1 MHKVVNKYFGVL
13 LLLSIVLVSCSHHI
27 DGFYTLRYF
36 KEKRNAYEAVVTNI
50 RQYRDNLKCS
60 RSSCEIEIADI
71 NIDKKLQ
78 SNFSGIGIVS
88 SKPLVIAFNVTE
100 SIYAYI
106 WYAETADSVEYI
118 FSDPE
123 VVGNELTLE
132 KLDEHWFLVGRD
144 WN

>member
-1 MHKVVNKYFGVL
+1 MHNVIGRYFGVL
-13 LLLSIVLVSCSHHI
+13 LLLSIVSCDYFKDSFH
-27 DGFYTLRYF
+27 TLDSF

-60 RSSCEIEIADI
+60 RPSCELKIRDI
-71 NIDKKLQ
+71 NIDKELQ
-78 SNFSGIGIVS
+78 SNFSGIRIVS
-88 SKPLVIAFNVTE
+88 SKPLVIEFNVTE

-106 WYAETADSVEYI
+106 WYAETADSVKYI

-123 VVGNELTLE
+123 VVANELTLE
-132 KLDEHWFLVGRD
+132 KLEEHWFLVERD

>member
-1 MHKVVNKYFGVL
+1 MHNVIGRYFGVL
-13 LLLSIVLVSCSHHI
+13 LLLSIVSCSYLNDSSH
-27 DGFYTLRYF
+27 TRNSF
-36 KEKRNAYEAVVTNI
+36 KKNRNAYETVVTNI

-60 RSSCEIEIADI
+60 KASCKLRIRDI

-78 SNFSGIGIVS
+78 SDFVYIRIVS
-88 SKPLVIAFNVTE
+88 ATPLVIEFNVTE

-118 FSDPE
+118 FSYPQ
-123 VVGNELTLE
+123 VVANELTMK
-132 KLDEHWFLVGRD
+132 KLDEHWFFVQRD

>member
-1 MHKVVNKYFGVL
+1 MHKVIGRYLGVL
-13 LLLSIVLVSCSHHI
+13 LLLSIVSCDYLNDSSH
-27 DGFYTLRYF
+27 TVKSF
-36 KEKRNAYEAVVTNI
+36 KKNRNAYESVVTDI

-60 RSSCEIEIADI
+60 RSSCELRIRDV
-71 NIDKKLQ
+71 NIDKESQ
-78 SNFSGIGIVS
+78 SNFSGIRIVS
-88 SKPLVIAFNVTE
+88 SRPLVIEFNVTE

-123 VVGNELTLE
+123 VVSDELTVR
-132 KLDEHWFLVGRD
+132 KLDEHWFFMQRD

>member
-1 MHKVVNKYFGVL
+1 MHNVIKHFGVL
-13 LLLSIVLVSCSHHI
+13 LLLSIFIVSCSHHI
-27 DGFYTLRYF
+27 DGFRTLRYF
-36 KEKRNAYEAVVTNI
+36 REKRNAYETVVTNI

-60 RSSCEIEIADI
+60 RLSCELEIADI

-78 SNFSGIGIVS
+78 SNFSGIRIVS
-88 SKPLVIAFNVTE
+88 SKPLVIEFNVTE

-123 VVGNELTLE
+123 VVSDELTVK
-132 KLDEHWFLVGRD
+132 KLDEHWFYMRRD

>member
-13 LLLSIVLVSCSHHI
+13 LLLSILLVSCSHHI

-36 KEKRNAYEAVVTNI
+36 KEKRNAYETVVTNI

-60 RSSCEIEIADI
+60 RLSCELEIADI

-78 SNFSGIGIVS
+78 SNFSGIRIVS
-88 SKPLVIAFNVTE
+88 SKPLVIEFNVTE
-100 SIYAYI
+100 SIYVFI
-106 WYAETADSVEYI
+106 WYAETEDSVKYM

-123 VVGNELTLE
+123 VVADELAVE
-132 KLDEHWFLVGRD
+132 KLDEHWFFMQRD

>member
-1 MHKVVNKYFGVL
+1 MHNVIKYFGVL
-13 LLLSIVLVSCSHHI
+13 LLLSIVSCDYFNDRLH
-27 DGFYTLRYF
+27 TLDSF
-36 KEKRNAYEAVVTNI
+36 KERRNAYETVVTNI

-60 RSSCEIEIADI
+60 RLSCELEIEDI

-78 SNFSGIGIVS
+78 SNFSGIRIVS
-88 SKPLVIAFNVTE
+88 SKPLIIEFNVTE
-100 SIYAYI
+100 SIYTYI

-123 VVGNELTLE
+123 VASDELTVK
-132 KLDEHWFLVGRD
+132 KLDEHWFYMRRD

>member
-1 MHKVVNKYFGVL
+1 MHNVIKYFGVL
-13 LLLSIVLVSCSHHI
+13 LLVSIVSC
-27 DGFYTLRYF
+27 DYLAEGFHTLDSF
-36 KEKRNAYEAVVTNI
+36 KKNRNAYETVVTNI

-60 RSSCEIEIADI
+60 RLSCELEIADI

-78 SNFSGIGIVS
+78 SSFVYIRIVS
-88 SKPLVIAFNVTE
+88 SKPLVIEFNVTE

-118 FSDPE
+118 FSYPQ
-123 VVGNELTLE
+123 VVGNELTLR
-132 KLDEHWFLVGRD
+132 KLDEHWFLVERD

>member
-1 MHKVVNKYFGVL
+1 MHKVINKYFGVL
-13 LLLSIVLVSCSHHI
+13 LLLTIVSCDYLNDSSH
-27 DGFYTLRYF
+27 TLKSF
-36 KEKRNAYEAVVTNI
+36 KKNRNAYETVVTNI

-60 RSSCEIEIADI
+60 RLSCELEIADI

-100 SIYAYI
+100 SIYFYI

-123 VVGNELTLE
+123 VVSDELTVR
-132 KLDEHWFLVGRD
+132 KLDEHWFFMQRD